1 MFKQIWSIIKKNLKL
16 LIRSKSSGLIV
27 ILGPLLVILL
37 IATAFNTSNLYGI
50 KVGTFSQSYSEL
62 SNSLV
67 DELAKSQFA
76 VTKFDSEDSCIQG
89 VRSGDVHVCA
99 IFPPDL
105 KVGGTD
111 TQILF
116 YVDYSRVNLV
126 YTILDTISDQI
137 GIKSAQL
144 TFSLTE
150 GLLEVIDKAN
160 SEVTGKKG
168 AVTSLSESNK
178 DINNKLN
185 ELAQLIA
192 NYNFTYNEEDY
203 KIDVLKEKLGISTE
217 QGEKMNPDL
226 YSAVDSVSDKF
237 KNKLKDI
244 NDKFNVLSPSLTQL
258 EEKIGQD
265 SAHITSISNSMDSIV
280 NAISGIEIKSAET
293 ISQPITTKIKPV
305 TSESTHLNY
314 MFPTLLVLV
323 IMFISIL
330 LSSTLVVRE
339 KISDAY
345 FRNYISPTNDLIF
358 LISNYLT
365 NIIVLTLQV
374 VIIIGI
380 ASFFFRDVV
389 QILWTNVPI
398 ALFVLTTVFILLG
411 MVIGYLFR
419 SEETANL
426 AAISISSLLLFFSNT
441 ILPIESLPQTIVKIV
456 NYNPFVMGEKIL
468 KQLIIFKK
476 DLPSVELPLYYLL
489 AYAGILFL
497 TILIIQITLKE
508 SYKIRRFLWK
518 EKKPKPLDLEI
529 KAPSPNKIVN
539 KLGNYKKGIFS
550 RINSFKSSIK
560 NIFRGI
566 SSKILTIIKKL

>member
-1 MFKQIWSIIKKNLKL
+1 MFKQIWNIIKKNLKL
-16 LIRSKSSGLIV
+16 LIRSKTSGLIV

-50 KVGTFSQSYSEL
+50 KVGTFSSLYSEL

-67 DELAKSQFA
+67 DELTKSQFTI
-76 VTKFDSEDSCIQG
+76 TKFDSEDSCIQG
-89 VRSGDVHVCA
+89 VKSGDIHICA

-137 GIKSAQL
+137 GLKSAQL
-144 TFSLTE
+144 TFYLTE
-150 GLLEVIDKAN
+150 GLLGVIDKAN
-160 SEVTGKKG
+160 LEVTGKKG
-168 AVTSLSESNK
+168 AINSLSMSNAE
-178 DINNKLN
+178 INNKLT
-185 ELAQLIA
+185 ELAKLIED
-192 NYNFTYNEEDY
+192 YNFTYDEEDY
-203 KIDVLKEKLGISTE
+203 KIDVLKEKLGINTE
-217 QGEKMNPDL
+217 HGEKLNPDL

-244 NDKFNVLSPSLTQL
+244 NEKFSILSPSLTQL
-258 EEKIGQD
+258 EEKLGHD
-265 SAHITSISNSMDSIV
+265 SAHINLISNSMDSIV
-280 NAISGIEIKSAET
+280 NAIGGIEIKNAET

-374 VIIIGI
+374 IIIMGI
-380 ASFFFRDVV
+380 ASFFFKDIVR
-389 QILWTNVPI
+389 ILWTNVPL
-398 ALFVLTTVFILLG
+398 ALFIITTVFILLG

-441 ILPIESLPQTIVKIV
+441 ILPIESLPQAIIKIV

-476 DLPSVELPLYYLL
+476 DLSAVESPLFYLL
-489 AYAGILFL
+489 AYAGVLFL
-497 TILIIQITLKE
+497 TILIIQIALKE

-518 EKKPKPLDLEI
+518 EKKPKPLDFEI
-529 KAPSPNKIVN
+529 KAPSPNKLINNLNQHN
-539 KLGNYKKGIFS
+539 KRLFS
-550 RINSFKSSIK
+550 RINSLKYVIKSLVRAIY
-560 NIFRGI
+560 
-566 SSKILTIIKKL
+566 SKILIIIKKL